1 MYTALYLSTLRICD
15 CFVAVLAHNQRL
27 AALFQHK
34 LFPGLVAGKTF
45 QVLHL
50 VNHNREFIFTAQ
62 LTVSGHK
69 SGNDFLG
76 SDGVSILSPLPF
88 FGALPSAC
96 QIFLK
101 TQKEAVQSCT
111 ASFCVFI

>member
-76 SDGVSILSPLPF
+76 SDGVSI
-88 FGALPSAC
+88 
-96 QIFLK
+96 
-101 TQKEAVQSCT
+101 VRR
-111 ASFCVFI
+111 CVHV